1 MVFSWLE
8 AGENFR
14 RGGGEG
20 AHRGV
25 SEWLIRSGQVT
36 DRAPHC
42 GLHRLLSDVQPIIHL
57 DLLISLLN
65 AISWIGRYEDV
76 GGYLDTWIQE
86 GIMGNVQLLEYAIPP
101 AAPVP
106 VSPTS

>member
-1 MVFSWLE
+1 MVEKWYL
-8 AGENFR
+8 AGWRQVKILDE
-14 RGGGEG
+14 GGEG

-65 AISWIGRYEDV
+65 AIYAVFRIGRYEDV
-76 GGYLDTWIQE
+76 RK
-86 GIMGNVQLLEYAIPP
+86 
-101 AAPVP
+101 
-106 VSPTS
+106 